1 MIDKQLTRWGVTWL
15 MGVMLIA
22 STGCRETASPPP
34 PLPVV
39 TAASPVVKDVT
50 EYYEYTGNTEAV
62 ESVEI
67 QARVSGELQSMHFTP
82 ATEVEVGT
90 LLFVIEPDSYEIA
103 VEAAKAGLESAKAK
117 QTQQQS
123 IYDKTKKA
131 KDAGAATEAEMIEA
145 LAQLEQAKAGVLT
158 AQAGL
163 QDAQLQLSYTQVKS
177 PLAGRVGRELVDVG
191 NLVGMNGTTP
201 LTTVVQMDPIY
212 VYFDVS
218 ERIVL
223 EYLARRENGNVGNG
237 QEQPTLEIALADDP
251 EGEYPYKGV
260 IDWVDNTVDQTTGT
274 IRVRGT
280 FDNKEGKLFP
290 GLFVRARA
298 PYDELKNAV
307 LAREDA
313 IGTDIVGKYVLVV
326 GKENVIERRSVELG
340 PREKGGMRVIIEG
353 LSADEKYIVKGIQKA
368 RPGTPA
374 DVTVDESAGQPEAA
388 PSPDSETGGV
398 GDGNTQA
405 DEATGSETPSAAAES
420 DAKPTQ
426 P

>member
-1 MIDKQLTRWGVTWL
+1 MTDKQLTQWGVAWL
-15 MGVMLIA
+15 MGLTLIA

-34 PLPVV
+34 ALPMVTAALPVV
-39 TAASPVVKDVT
+39 QDVT

-82 ATEVEVGT
+82 ATDVEVGT

-103 VEAAKAGLESAKAK
+103 VEAAKADIEAANAK
-117 QTQQQS
+117 QEQQQS

-131 KDAGAATEAEMIEA
+131 KEAGAATEAEMIEA
-145 LAQLEQAKAGVLT
+145 KAQLEQAKAGVLT
-158 AQAGL
+158 AKAGL

-191 NLVGMNGTTP
+191 NLVGMSGPTP

-223 EYLARRENGNVGNG
+223 EYLARHETGNANNG

-280 FDNKEGKLFP
+280 FDNKKGKLFP

-298 PYDELKNAV
+298 PYDVLDDAV
-307 LAREDA
+307 LVREDA
-313 IGTDIVGKYVLVV
+313 VGTDIVGKYVLVV
-326 GKENVIERRSVELG
+326 GGDNVIERRSVELG
-340 PREKGGMRVIIEG
+340 PRDAGGMRVLLKG

-368 RPGTPA
+368 RPGAPA
-374 DVTVDESAGQPEAA
+374 DVTVDQAAGQPDPA
-388 PSPDSETGGV
+388 PSSEPEADNGNNGDTQTG
-398 GDGNTQA
+398 DTPNAQA
-405 DEATGSETPSAAAES
+405 PSTDATTTTP
-420 DAKPTQ
+420 
-426 P
+426 